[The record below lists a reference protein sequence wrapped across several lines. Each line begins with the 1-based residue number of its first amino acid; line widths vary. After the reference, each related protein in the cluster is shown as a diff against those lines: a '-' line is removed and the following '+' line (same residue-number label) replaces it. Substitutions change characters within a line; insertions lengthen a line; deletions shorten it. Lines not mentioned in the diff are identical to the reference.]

1 MAINLQKGQRISLAK
16 EAPNLTRIMC
26 GLGWDVV
33 EKPKSWLGGNH
44 DFDLDAS
51 ILCLN
56 AQDKFTDQAN
66 LVYFGNLRHKSGAIA
81 HLGDNLTGE
90 GEGDDEQLI
99 VDLPNVPAN
108 IHKLVF
114 VVNIYQANQRKQDFG
129 QVKNAFVRLVN
140 MGNNQEIAR
149 YQLSG
154 GEYSGKTAMIMAEIY
169 RHQNEWKMAAVGN
182 GFKVESLG
190 DIVKSY
196 L

>member
-33 EKPKSWLGGNH
+33 EKPKSWLGGNQ

-66 LVYFGNLRHKSGAIA
+66 LVYFGNLRHKSGAIS

-90 GEGDDEQLI
+90 GEGDDEQLV

-129 QVKNAFVRLVN
+129 QVQNAFVRLVN